1 MPAIAA
7 ENRSPAFVPL
17 TLSILVFAL
26 SGAFV
31 LAAAASSPHTQSAG
45 LGAAQWLC
53 SIGLLIGTVAAL
65 ACALTDRRGVP
76 ARPWACILAAL
87 VLIFGL
93 GVLWSLAQAPLMQ
106 ALARRSGEPA
116 MGAWAA
122 GLGVLKVVAVNL
134 LALPLAWRLSG
145 YGATP
150 VLWQPWQRR
159 LIGALI
165 ALCLGAGIALLVQ
178 TVAAAFTTLG
188 AGEQRAGMSV
198 VGLGV
203 GGVHGFIALIAPA
216 RRGSGAL
223 PALLSSLLTPVLIVL
238 GSLPAMIGGEQW
250 DMAGRIAVVMLVLLF
265 APMLSWLLVRWL
277 HARAGRGR

>member
-1 MPAIAA
+1 MPTAPA

-17 TLSILVFAL
+17 TLSTLVFAL

-31 LAAAASSPHTQSAG
+31 LAAAASSPATQSAG
-45 LGAAQWLC
+45 MGAAQWLC
-53 SIGLLIGTVAAL
+53 SIGLLIGTVAVVAS
-65 ACALTDRRGVP
+65 ALTDRRGVP

-106 ALARRSGEPA
+106 SLGRRYSVSA

-122 GLGVLKVVAVNL
+122 GFGVLKVVAVNL
-134 LALPLAWRLSG
+134 VALPLAWRLAG
-145 YGATP
+145 RGAAP

-159 LIGALI
+159 LIGALV
-165 ALCLGAGIALLVQ
+165 ALSLAAGVALLVQ

-188 AGEQRAGMSV
+188 DGQQRAGMSV
-198 VGLGV
+198 VGLGI
-203 GGVHGFIALIAPA
+203 GAVHGLIALIAPM

-223 PALLSSLLTPVLIVL
+223 PALASSLLTPVLIVL
-238 GSLPAMIGGEQW
+238 GSLPAMLGGEQW
-250 DMAGRIAVVMLVLLF
+250 DMAGRITIVLLVLLF
-265 APMLSWLLVRWL
+265 APILSWLLVRWW
-277 HARAGRGR
+277 HGRAARR